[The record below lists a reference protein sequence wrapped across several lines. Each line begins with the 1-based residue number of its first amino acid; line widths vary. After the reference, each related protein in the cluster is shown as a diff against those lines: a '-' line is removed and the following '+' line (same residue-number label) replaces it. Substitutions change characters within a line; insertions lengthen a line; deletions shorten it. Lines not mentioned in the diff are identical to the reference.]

1 MSLDRP
7 TTWSEDDPRYEGW
20 RVVAASS
27 VGVFVGFGSLLVYT
41 FGIFLKPLAEQYS
54 WSREAVSAA
63 FGFAAISIA
72 ICSPLLGLLFDRLTP
87 RRVVLPCLAVFGC
100 VFASLALLTPH
111 LWHLY
116 AVFTVLGCVG
126 NGTAQMGYSRAVSS
140 WFLRRRGM
148 ALAVVMSGGAMGA
161 IVLPPVAQWL
171 MNTLGWRSAALTLGV
186 MVLVIGLPMVA
197 GFIRERPAEATGR
210 DARLEGASVGEGVMS
225 RVFAILV
232 VVLFVNSIAQN
243 GAITHLSALLT
254 DRGVPASEAAL
265 ALSAMGVAS
274 LLGRIVTGWLLDRF
288 FAGRVAFALLIAA
301 ALGTFVLSWAHSLAG
316 GALAAMLIGFGMGGE
331 ADVTPYLLSRYF
343 GLRSF
348 STLYGFTWTAYAL
361 AGAIGPM
368 IMGRAFDMTG
378 SYESLLAVLALLV
391 LGVATLMLWLPAYE
405 SPRAASPAAA
415 AAPSEVSPSA

>member
-1 MSLDRP
+1 
-7 TTWSEDDPRYEGW
+7 
-20 RVVAASS
+20 
-27 VGVFVGFGSLLVYT
+27 
-41 FGIFLKPLAEQYS
+41 
-54 WSREAVSAA
+54 
-63 FGFAAISIA
+63 
-72 ICSPLLGLLFDRLTP
+72 
-87 RRVVLPCLAVFGC
+87 
-100 VFASLALLTPH
+100 
-111 LWHLY
+111 
-116 AVFTVLGCVG
+116 
-126 NGTAQMGYSRAVSS
+126 
-140 WFLRRRGM
+140 
-148 ALAVVMSGGAMGA
+148 
-161 IVLPPVAQWL
+161 VLPPVAQWL

-301 ALGTFVLSWAHSLAG
+301 ALGTFVLSWAHSLAA